1 MTNRSKLALVDTVG
15 EGAYIEVVMQVRRIL
30 IGLIALVVL
39 CGPLCSLPL
48 AVASPEKED
57 CHKESKSQKEQL
69 GIHSC
74 CDAAVLP
81 AVKTLSLDSAVALI
95 DWAEPL
101 SPNSGFTVVDFTFN
115 AVPASNLFSA
125 QHNILRI

>member
-1 MTNRSKLALVDTVG
+1 
-15 EGAYIEVVMQVRRIL
+15 MQVRRIL

-48 AVASPEKED
+48 AVASPETED
-57 CHKESKSQKEQL
+57 CHKESESQKEQL

-81 AVKTLSLDSAVALI
+81 AVNALSPDSAVALL
-95 DWAEPL
+95 DWAEPSFL
-101 SPNSGFTVVDFTFN
+101 NSGFTGVDFTFS